1 MGRASLDMSLTFMR
15 IIISCD
21 KTNSRLCLRA
31 PLRSWFLFRSQLV
44 LVSHHVSV
52 LLVGKVE
59 SWQDGFEF
67 VQDLVV
73 SGHVRGQDA
82 PAGQAEWGI
91 VETLK
96 RRGKANTQAEG
107 RSHLMIPSLIRL
119 YWSTARFRKMLLS
132 VWKGDKC
139 FLTGCLV

>member
-1 MGRASLDMSLTFMR
+1 M
-15 IIISCD
+15 
-21 KTNSRLCLRA
+21 
-31 PLRSWFLFRSQLV
+31 

-52 LLVGKVE
+52 LLVGKVK

-73 SGHVRGQDA
+73 PGHVRGQDA
-82 PAGQAEWGI
+82 PVGRAAWGI
-91 VETLK
+91 VETVK

-107 RSHLMIPSLIRL
+107 RAHLMIPSLIRL

-132 VWKGDKC
+132 VWKADKR
-139 FLTGCLV
+139 FLIACLV